1 MERGT
6 PGYELVDKTE
16 DLLLSIGRK
25 LGIQNPF
32 AAQQAVIKENREG
45 QIGKEVTDKENIWID
60 SIREG
65 TADIAEML
73 GSAYLF
79 GKIPTK
85 STVPKLP
92 PSQHKTINVTP
103 RPDVLPSGVKGGAL
117 TKTQYPRTQTKLEGG
132 RTFIDSPLLGTY
144 IKGAQDKSFAAW
156 LAVHPGGTEQ
166 QWKAALTAQLK
177 NKISNPDQG
186 DLFEAAELAQYQKD
200 MRNPNI
206 SLPVRYDLAQ
216 SVLGSSYRTSEPF
229 DYFKFREQSKYMR
242 DKGRRFLAYFQAG
255 LTQYGASKATSF
267 DIYRKTTTPKLE
279 QEYKKGLPL
288 SSFQIQYKDAL
299 KVLYNSNSKP
309 EEIEAALKTIN
320 DPQVQGLPSSSFQVH
335 HKAALKAIMGI
346 SHGLDFDSPVFR
358 EVMGIIIEE
367 IPWLGLGDES
377 TNLMPIIGSTADRG
391 TPHYLA
397 HRFYNKILGPKGQG
411 EEFFTEEV
419 IERMM
424 IDREFRREKA
434 REIGQIIK
442 RSNDIVTRATRLW
455 ELGFSNKHHF
465 KSLDHLVDNL
475 SQFDELGYEEL
486 SDPNYEA
493 PIVTAIIDEIV
504 RDGQLLPPVE
514 KNERR
519 QQILQDLLRLKEL
532 QDDEISAD
540 AQRKR
545 DLKGPDNPDQEELF

>member
-1 MERGT
+1 MIMERGT
-6 PGYELVDKTE
+6 PGYGLVDKAE
-16 DLLLSIGRK
+16 DVVK
-25 LGIQNPF
+25 GIYNKYFNPF
-32 AAQQAVIKENREG
+32 AELDKVKQESTEG
-45 QIGKEVTDKENIWID
+45 QFPESAQILKEVNKPITDLQGEAKKLFEVGLTVAA
-60 SIREG
+60 SG
-65 TADIAEML
+65 SPK
-73 GSAYLF
+73 GSALSKAKVLRTYPPELT
-79 GKIPTK
+79 GTTTK
-85 STVPKLP
+85 GSITTVPQTRIDKFKTGTS
-92 PSQHKTINVTP
+92 PSTIGFQ
-103 RPDVLPSGVKGGAL
+103 S
-117 TKTQYPRTQTKLEGG
+117 
-132 RTFIDSPLLGTY
+132 
-144 IKGAQDKSFAAW
+144 
-156 LAVHPGGTEQ
+156 
-166 QWKAALTAQLK
+166 AALNNLYYK
-177 NKISNPDQG
+177 LSNPGQG
-186 DLFEAAELAQYQKD
+186 DLFEAAKLAQYQKD

-206 SLPVRYDLAQ
+206 SLPVRVDLAN
-216 SVLGSSYRTSEPF
+216 SVLGSAYRTSEPF

-242 DKGRRFLAYFQAG
+242 DKGRRYLAYFQAG

-279 QEYKKGLPL
+279 QEYKKGSPL
-288 SSFQIQYKDAL
+288 SSFQIQYKEAL

-411 EEFFTEEV
+411 EEFFTKEV
-419 IERMM
+419 IDRMM
-424 IDREFRREKA
+424 VDREFRKEKA
-434 REIGQIIK
+434 REIGQVIK

-532 QDDEISAD
+532 EDDERSAD

>member
-16 DLLLSIGRK
+16 DLLLNIGRK
-25 LGIQNPF
+25 LGIQNPL
-32 AAQQAVIKENREG
+32 AAQQAVIEENREG

-60 SIREG
+60 SMREG

-79 GKIPTK
+79 GKIPTG

-132 RTFIDSPLLGTY
+132 RTFIDSALLGTY

-267 DIYRKTTTPKLE
+267 DIYRQQETPKLQRE
-279 QEYKKGLPL
+279 FQRANLKD
-288 SSFQIQYKDAL
+288 SSFQI
-299 KVLYNSNSKP
+299 
-309 EEIEAALKTIN
+309 
-320 DPQVQGLPSSSFQVH
+320 H

-514 KNERR
+514 KSERG

-532 QDDEISAD
+532 EDDERSAD
-540 AQRKR
+540 AQRER
-545 DLKGPDNPDQEELF
+545 NLKGPDNPDQEELF

>member
-25 LGIQNPF
+25 LGIQNPL

-60 SIREG
+60 SMREG
-65 TADIAEML
+65 TANIFTDVLSQIAV
-73 GSAYLF
+73 GSAM
-79 GKIPTK
+79 KVTK
-85 STVPKLP
+85 PPSRVLRTYPPELSGTTTKGSITTVPQTRIDKFKAGSS
-92 PSQHKTINVTP
+92 PSTIGFQ
-103 RPDVLPSGVKGGAL
+103 S
-117 TKTQYPRTQTKLEGG
+117 
-132 RTFIDSPLLGTY
+132 
-144 IKGAQDKSFAAW
+144 
-156 LAVHPGGTEQ
+156 
-166 QWKAALTAQLK
+166 AALNNLYYK
-177 NKISNPDQG
+177 LSNPGQG
-186 DLFEAAELAQYQKD
+186 DLFEAAKLAQYQKD

-206 SLPVRYDLAQ
+206 SLPVRIDLAN
-216 SVLGSSYRTSEPF
+216 SVKGSAYRSSEPF
-229 DYFKFREQSKYMR
+229 DYFKFRDQSKYMR
-242 DKGRRFLAYFQAG
+242 DKGRRYLAYFQAG

-267 DIYRKTTTPKLE
+267 DIYKKQETPKLQRE
-279 QEYKKGLPL
+279 FQRANLKD
-288 SSFQIQYKDAL
+288 SSFQI
-299 KVLYNSNSKP
+299 
-309 EEIEAALKTIN
+309 
-320 DPQVQGLPSSSFQVH
+320 H

-346 SHGLDFDSPVFR
+346 SHGVDFDSPVFR

-377 TNLMPIIGSTADRG
+377 TNLMPIVGSTADKG
-391 TPHYLA
+391 TPHYLS
-397 HRFYNKILGPKGQG
+397 HKFYNKILGPKGQG

-424 IDREFRREKA
+424 VDREFRKEKA

-442 RSNDIVTRATRLW
+442 RSNDIVTRATKLW

-504 RDGQLLPPVE
+504 RDGQLLPPVARSE
-514 KNERR
+514 QG
-519 QQILQDLLRLKEL
+519 QQKLQDLLRLKEL
-532 QDDEISAD
+532 EDDERSAD